1 MKIGLVSVS
10 FRQNTPREI
19 IEACSASGISAIEWG
34 SDVHAPAD
42 SMPRILEIAKLQVEY
57 GIKCSSYGTYFRV
70 GINKTEDIYAYIKAA
85 KLLGTHVLRIWA
97 GSKDSVDLDE
107 SAKAALFAEC
117 KVLAEIAEKENVTL
131 CTEFHGGT
139 YTDTADSTLELME
152 HVNSN
157 SFKTYWQPNQY
168 KTVEDNIA
176 FAQKVSHVTE
186 NIHVFNWKGKDK
198 YPLSEA
204 VDIWKKYMSCMSGEQ
219 YALLEFMPDGKIES
233 LRAEADALRHIL
245 EDR

>member
-19 IEACSASGISAIEWG
+19 IEACSALGISAIEWG
-34 SDVHAPAD
+34 SDIHAPAD
-42 SMPRILEIAKLQVEY
+42 NMSRILEIAKLQVEY

-70 GINKTEDIYAYIKAA
+70 GVNKTEDIYAYIKAA
-85 KLLGTHVLRIWA
+85 RLLGTHILRIWSGNKA
-97 GSKDSVDLDE
+97 SSDCDE
-107 SAKAALFAEC
+107 NDRAALFAEC
-117 KVLAEIAEKENVTL
+117 KRLAEIAEGENVTL

-139 YTDTADSTLELME
+139 YTDTAKSTLELLE
-152 HVNSN
+152 AVNSE

-168 KTVEDNIA
+168 RTVGENLSWA
-176 FAQKVSHVTE
+176 EMVSDVTE
-186 NIHVFNWKGKDK
+186 NIHVFNWESNKK
-198 YPLSEA
+198 YPLSDAED
-204 VDIWKKYMSCMSGEQ
+204 VWRQYMSLFSGKQ

-233 LRAEADALRHIL
+233 LRAEAEALRHIL